1 MAKFYNYYVLDDVS
15 ETILGTF
22 VAKSEAM
29 ASRIMKGFDF
39 KKANLAPDDI
49 SVYRDPNGFEVYE
62 TYDTVNEFIGVSSNE
77 LDLQH
82 QPVLDFEEGGK

>member
-29 ASRIMKGFDF
+29 ACRIMKGFDF
-39 KKANLAPDDI
+39 KKANLTPDDI
-49 SVYRDPNGFEVYE
+49 TVYRDPCGFEVYE
-62 TYDTVNEFIGVSSNE
+62 TYDAVNSSIGVSSNE
-77 LDLQH
+77 LDIQY
-82 QPVLDFEEGGK
+82 QPVLDFEEVKK